1 MEYEIPAAQSISQH
15 RRTDHACQCSDH
27 GFGDGDKQ
35 RLYDSAF
42 FKYILVVGQR
52 KMTRNDKVNILDR
65 IRSVVQ
71 GDRKHI
77 HKRIQRHDQDDRKKQ
92 QKKIVEPCFM

>member
-1 MEYEIPAAQSISQH
+1 MINMILVRSFIDGLPGALQEAAKL
-15 RRTDHACQCSDH
+15 
-27 GFGDGDKQ
+27 DGAI
-35 RLYDSAF
+35 L
-42 FKYILVVGQR
+42 KYIFVVGQR